1 MLHLLAR
8 KLLSWQ
14 ALEDSPKK
22 RGPPGEKHLPIVQ
35 LAFSGHS
42 PRSPCQSDRRPSM
55 GTSQKM
61 VLDRAQSALAML
73 GGISAKAIVTLVVC
87 VGLGTVG
94 IYYATTIN
102 SDVPLSDSGSFALI
116 IGVTF
121 TLILGVGLMA
131 LIFFS
136 SRNGFDE
143 PPDVQ
148 SDGERKR

>member
-1 MLHLLAR
+1 MR
-8 KLLSWQ
+8 
-14 ALEDSPKK
+14 
-22 RGPPGEKHLPIVQ
+22 
-35 LAFSGHS
+35 
-42 PRSPCQSDRRPSM
+42 
-55 GTSQKM
+55 TSQKV

-73 GGISAKAIVTLVVC
+73 GGITIKAIVTLVAC
-87 VGLGTVG
+87 IGLGIVG
-94 IYYATTIN
+94 IYFATTIN
-102 SDVPLSDSGSFALI
+102 SDIPLSGSGSLALI

-148 SDGERKR
+148 SDGRTKNGG

>member
-1 MLHLLAR
+1 MR
-8 KLLSWQ
+8 
-14 ALEDSPKK
+14 
-22 RGPPGEKHLPIVQ
+22 
-35 LAFSGHS
+35 
-42 PRSPCQSDRRPSM
+42 
-55 GTSQKM
+55 TSRKM

-73 GGISAKAIVTLVVC
+73 GDISTKAIVTLVVC
-87 VGLGTVG
+87 TGLGIVG
-94 IYYATTIN
+94 IYFATTIN
-102 SDVPLSDSGSFALI
+102 SDIPLSGSGSLALI

-148 SDGERKR
+148 SDGRTKRGGQATPGDGD

>member
-1 MLHLLAR
+1 
-8 KLLSWQ
+8 
-14 ALEDSPKK
+14 
-22 RGPPGEKHLPIVQ
+22 
-35 LAFSGHS
+35 
-42 PRSPCQSDRRPSM
+42 M

-61 VLDRAQSALAML
+61 VLARAQNALAML
-73 GGISAKAIVTLVVC
+73 GGLSTKAIVTLVVC
-87 VGLGTVG
+87 IGLGIVG

-102 SDVPLSDSGSFALI
+102 SDIPLADSGSLALI

-121 TLILGVGLMA
+121 TLILGLGLMA

-143 PPDVQ
+143 PLNVQ

>member
-1 MLHLLAR
+1 
-8 KLLSWQ
+8 
-14 ALEDSPKK
+14 
-22 RGPPGEKHLPIVQ
+22 
-35 LAFSGHS
+35 
-42 PRSPCQSDRRPSM
+42 M

-73 GGISAKAIVTLVVC
+73 KGLSTKAIVTLVACIGFGV
-87 VGLGTVG
+87 VG

-102 SDVPLSDSGSFALI
+102 SDVPLSGSGALAMI

-121 TLILGVGLMA
+121 TLIIGVGLMA

-136 SRNGFDE
+136 NRNGFDE

-148 SDGERKR
+148 SDDPTRKNG

>member
-1 MLHLLAR
+1 
-8 KLLSWQ
+8 
-14 ALEDSPKK
+14 
-22 RGPPGEKHLPIVQ
+22 
-35 LAFSGHS
+35 
-42 PRSPCQSDRRPSM
+42 M

-73 GGISAKAIVTLVVC
+73 GGISIKAIVTLVVC
-87 VGLGTVG
+87 IGFGIVG
-94 IYYATTIN
+94 IYFATTIN
-102 SDVPLSDSGSFALI
+102 SDIPLSDTGSLALT

-121 TLILGVGLMA
+121 SLIVGVGLMA

-148 SDGERKR
+148 SDGSTKRGGAGDSR

>member
-1 MLHLLAR
+1 
-8 KLLSWQ
+8 
-14 ALEDSPKK
+14 
-22 RGPPGEKHLPIVQ
+22 
-35 LAFSGHS
+35 
-42 PRSPCQSDRRPSM
+42 M

-73 GGISAKAIVTLVVC
+73 SGISIKAIVTLVVC
-87 VGLGTVG
+87 TGLGIIG
-94 IYYATTIN
+94 IYFATTIN
-102 SDVPLSDSGSFALI
+102 SDIPLSGSGSLALI

-148 SDGERKR
+148 SEGRVTRSGQATPGDSN